1 MNYKQLEHSR
11 KFCKNKR
18 NWHKYKL
25 YPRWYIISFK
35 KCAEVDVTFIKVNGI
50 LMFNFT
56 SCLL

>member
-11 KFCKNKR
+11 KFCKNK
-18 NWHKYKL
+18 N
-25 YPRWYIISFK
+25 IISFK
-35 KCAEVDVTFIKVNGI
+35 KCAQVDVTFIKVNGI